1 MDKQGASLWQ
11 RMSFAVRLTV
21 ILLALLISSIVV
33 LVGASSYQFRQS
45 LTESTLES
53 LAQQSQSH
61 AQAFTEWLNTRQD
74 EMRVMAHTREARALD
89 SWGMTQLLVTLT
101 ETNQFYDTVFL
112 LNPEGRGLAGVSF
125 ENNKARTLTATEA
138 WEFNVADR
146 AWFKSAMAGNDV
158 FSQPIISRA
167 SGKLVSTVAIPVRQD
182 GEIVGVVRGAVQID
196 TLVKR
201 LAKLQRS
208 AGTEIYLVDESA
220 HAITPAA
227 SIKDLNATLQT
238 EAVKAAT
245 KRADFTGIYKNAAGL
260 SVVGS
265 QAFMDLL
272 GWGLVIET
280 DESVALAKLI
290 DMLRI
295 MLVIAVVGVIIAVFS
310 SLLLVKNITRT
321 LGGDPNYAAEVVQQV
336 ADGDL
341 NVAIKLA
348 NNDNRSLLASIANMQ
363 QKLRTIVGEIS
374 SYAEQVAAAST
385 ELAQT
390 SEQAN
395 AGVQTQ
401 VEELNASATAMT
413 QMTATLEEVAR
424 STLDTANASSTALST
439 ADDGRVA
446 VDATLRSIESLGKE
460 MELVTESINTLK
472 SDSDQID
479 NILTVIEGIAEQT
492 NLLALNAAIEAARA
506 GEAGRGFAVVAD
518 EVRGLAS
525 RTMTSTAE
533 IQAMIERLQTG
544 SDQAVRVVNK
554 SMQGTL
560 SSIESAQEMNV
571 KLTDIVG
578 AVQNIDQYAQQIAS
592 ATEEQTQVS
601 RDLNQSIHRING
613 IAEQTANNIYHTT
626 EASNALAKL
635 AEQLKAQVGHF
646 RV

>member
-1 MDKQGASLWQ
+1 M
-11 RMSFAVRLTV
+11 RLTL
-21 ILLALLISSIVV
+21 ILLTLLLSSIVV

-45 LTESTLES
+45 LTESTLEN

-61 AQAFTEWLNTRQD
+61 AHAFTEWLNVRQD
-74 EMRVMAHTREARALD
+74 EMRVMANTREARALD
-89 SWGMTQLLVTLT
+89 AWGIAQLLVTLT

-125 ENNKARTLTATEA
+125 ENNQARILSANEA
-138 WEFNVADR
+138 WDFNVADR
-146 AWFKSAMAGNDV
+146 EWFKSAVAGNDV

-167 SGKLVSTVAIPVRQD
+167 SGNLVSTVAIPVRQN
-182 GEIVGVVRGAVQID
+182 GQVVGVVRGAVQID

-201 LAKLQRS
+201 LAALPRD
-208 AGTEIYLVDESA
+208 AGTEIYIVDELGK
-220 HAITPAA
+220 AITPAA
-227 SIKDLNATLQT
+227 SIKDSNVALQT
-238 EAVKAAT
+238 EAVTAAT
-245 KRADFTGIYKNAAGL
+245 KRAHFTGLYKNAAG
-260 SVVGS
+260 SAVVGS
-265 QAFMDLL
+265 QTFMDLL

-280 DESVALAKLI
+280 QESVALAKLI

-295 MLVIAVVGVIIAVFS
+295 MLVIAVVGVIIAVLS
-310 SLLLVKNITRT
+310 SLLLVKSITRT

-341 NVAIKLA
+341 NVTIKLA
-348 NNDNRSLLASIANMQ
+348 DNDSRSLLACIANMQ

-395 AGVQTQ
+395 AGVQIQ

-424 STLDTANASSTALST
+424 STLDTANASNTALST

-446 VDATLRSIESLGKE
+446 VDATLRSIENLGQE
-460 MELVTESINTLK
+460 MELVTESINALK

-560 SSIESAQEMNV
+560 SSIENAQEMNT

-613 IAEQTANNIYHTT
+613 IAEQTADNIYHTT